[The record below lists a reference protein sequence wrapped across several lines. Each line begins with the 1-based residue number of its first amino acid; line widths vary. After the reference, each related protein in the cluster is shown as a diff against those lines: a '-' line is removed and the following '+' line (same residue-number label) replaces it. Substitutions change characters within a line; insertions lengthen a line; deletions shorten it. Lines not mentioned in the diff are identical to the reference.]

1 MPTINQLV
9 RKGRITPEEKSKSRA
24 LHSCPQRRGVC
35 LQVMTRTPKKPNSAL
50 RKVAKVRLTNG
61 EEVIAY
67 IGGEGH
73 NLQEHSIVLVRGGR
87 VKDLPGVRYHIVR
100 GALDCL
106 GVDKRRQGAQVWRQA
121 SEGCCQVNQ
130 TSYLLYIMARRKRV
144 YRKIE
149 RRDPRYDSAL
159 VGKLIS
165 KVMLD
170 GKRSLAERIVY
181 AAIDMANEGTDS
193 IDPLEVIT
201 RAIENAKPRV
211 EVKSR
216 RVGGA
221 TYQVPLEVDPARSES
236 LAMRWIVNYARN
248 RKGVPMHKALANEI
262 KEAAN
267 NQGSSVRKRDD
278 VHKMAQANR
287 AFAHFRW

>member
-1 MPTINQLV
+1 
-9 RKGRITPEEKSKSRA
+9 
-24 LHSCPQRRGVC
+24 
-35 LQVMTRTPKKPNSAL
+35 
-50 RKVAKVRLTNG
+50 
-61 EEVIAY
+61 
-67 IGGEGH
+67 
-73 NLQEHSIVLVRGGR
+73 
-87 VKDLPGVRYHIVR
+87 
-100 GALDCL
+100 
-106 GVDKRRQGAQVWRQA
+106 
-121 SEGCCQVNQ
+121 
-130 TSYLLYIMARRKRV
+130 MARRKRV

-221 TYQVPLEVDPARSES
+221 TYQVPLEVDPARAES
-236 LAMRWIVNYARN
+236 LLPTIRVLPFASATTF
-248 RKGVPMHKALANEI
+248 I
-262 KEAAN
+262 KWLRPTAPLPISAGN
-267 NQGSSVRKRDD
+267 SFCDCQPNHSLSITTDTFQTLCPIT
-278 VHKMAQANR
+278 
-287 AFAHFRW
+287 

>member
-1 MPTINQLV
+1 M
-9 RKGRITPEEKSKSRA
+9 S
-24 LHSCPQRRGVC
+24 
-35 LQVMTRTPKKPNSAL
+35 
-50 RKVAKVRLTNG
+50 
-61 EEVIAY
+61 
-67 IGGEGH
+67 
-73 NLQEHSIVLVRGGR
+73 
-87 VKDLPGVRYHIVR
+87 
-100 GALDCL
+100 
-106 GVDKRRQGAQVWRQA
+106 
-121 SEGCCQVNQ
+121 
-130 TSYLLYIMARRKRV
+130 RRKRTFT
-144 YRKIE
+144 KPD
-149 RRDPRYDSAL
+149 RRDSRYDSSL
-159 VGKLIS
+159 VGHLIS

-181 AAIDMANEGTDS
+181 AAIEKASEGVETV
-193 IDPLEVIT
+193 DPLEVVT

-236 LAMRWIVNYARN
+236 LALRWIVGYARG
-248 RKGVPMHKALANEI
+248 RKGTPMHVALANEL
-262 KEAAN
+262 KDAAN